1 MSYGAD
7 FATADPAG
15 APLDPPLFIGAD
27 PLIWGAIL
35 LAVFVAGLIGW
46 LIGRGG
52 SGSKP
57 DAADSIWTA
66 IDNAAKNA
74 MKADNNAI
82 GSRAQDLRDVIER
95 RLGSTLKLA
104 GGMGGKLKPLED
116 ALKGLGPVIA
126 PGSATVGGHAAAT
139 AQTHHDP
146 KAHTGS
152 DEGAAAAAAAAAAA
166 GNVTIV
172 TVGHGPSHPPPPPT
186 PPAPTPAPAPPAP
199 VRATLSAAERD
210 DALRLAVAGFNQHWM
225 IKTDRIAEM
234 RAAHAEL
241 GNPGPAAHGAGK
253 AHGPSAG
260 H

>member
-7 FATADPAG
+7 FAAADPAG

-27 PLIWGAIL
+27 PFIWGAIL
-35 LAVFVAGLIGW
+35 LALAAALMIGW
-46 LIGRGG
+46 FIGQRNY
-52 SGSKP
+52 GSKP
-57 DAADSIWTA
+57 DAADSIWKA
-66 IDNAAKNA
+66 IDNAAKDA

-104 GGMGGKLKPLED
+104 GGIAGKLKPLDD
-116 ALKGLGPVIA
+116 ALKGLGPVIP
-126 PGSATVGGHAAAT
+126 PGGAVVGGHG
-139 AQTHHDP
+139 AQTTQTIHGP
-146 KAHTGS
+146 KANAGS
-152 DEGAAAAAAAAAAA
+152 DEGAAAAAAAAAA

-172 TVGHGPSHPPPPPT
+172 TVGHGPSTPPPHPTPPPT
-186 PPAPTPAPAPPAP
+186 PPPPPPPP

-225 IKTDRIAEM
+225 SKTDRVAEM
-234 RAAHAEL
+234 RAAYKEL
-241 GNPGPAAHGAGK
+241 GNPGPVVPASGKVHGT
-253 AHGPSAG
+253 HAG